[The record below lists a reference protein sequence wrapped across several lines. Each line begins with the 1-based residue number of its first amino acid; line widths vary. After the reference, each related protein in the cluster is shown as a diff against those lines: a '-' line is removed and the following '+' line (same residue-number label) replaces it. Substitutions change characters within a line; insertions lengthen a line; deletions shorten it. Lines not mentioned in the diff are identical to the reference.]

1 MLNLHRTV
9 FIFLTVLLLFNCF
22 GRKIKEPDTIHSIK
36 ARQLNINDW
45 IDKTEVEVSR
55 LGKQIKKQKRYYLV
69 NNPSVYDILNEN
81 FKSMKD
87 IIYDV
92 KEYRN
97 QINELLNI
105 LDISESDS
113 LNSILEEE
121 VSYDQK
127 INSIFS
133 EFTSS
138 KKEYIKSKNGLK
150 RGLMRDLKKI
160 VFIDDI
166 TNQWKNEFLKLSF
179 DRSKLD
185 NSITKFETEI
195 NKMIFNNDYD
205 KRKKIKK
212 LSRRIN
218 RYTKRLNEI
227 ESYVNKSDSIAFKE
241 VRGWVYVIGLGEKK
255 PDFEVTYKKYKKEY
269 KKIIRDISFAL
280 KEI

>member
-1 MLNLHRTV
+1 M
-9 FIFLTVLLLFNCF
+9 
-22 GRKIKEPDTIHSIK
+22 
-36 ARQLNINDW
+36 
-45 IDKTEVEVSR
+45 
-55 LGKQIKKQKRYYLV
+55 

-97 QINELLNI
+97 QINELLKI

-185 NSITKFETEI
+185 NSITKFETEL

-205 KRKKIKK
+205 KRKRIKVIKK
-212 LSRRIN
+212 N
-218 RYTKRLNEI
+218 
-227 ESYVNKSDSIAFKE
+227 
-241 VRGWVYVIGLGEKK
+241 
-255 PDFEVTYKKYKKEY
+255 
-269 KKIIRDISFAL
+269 
-280 KEI
+280 